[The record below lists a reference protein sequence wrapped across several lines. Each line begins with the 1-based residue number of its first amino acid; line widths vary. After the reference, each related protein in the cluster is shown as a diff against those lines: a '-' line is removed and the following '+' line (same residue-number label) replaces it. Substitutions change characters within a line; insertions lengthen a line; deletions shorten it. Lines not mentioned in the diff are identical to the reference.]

1 MAHILLIFF
10 LLVFQVQE
18 PPPQKTAKELFDS
31 GLVRL
36 QKQDYDG
43 AIADMTK
50 VIEMDPRHADAIF
63 IRGQCFYLKGDR
75 EKALLDYDKVI
86 ELAPTA
92 RGVERVYNIRSV
104 LRLLKGDVDGALQ
117 DLEKAV
123 ELNPNYADS
132 FSNRGVT
139 RSLKGDHAGAA
150 ADYERALE
158 LNPNLLTAYINR
170 GILRFE
176 RQNLEGAMSDINR
189 ALVLDPNVAKP
200 YVDRAVLHTLA
211 GEIDSAL
218 ADLKKALAIDAAS
231 VSEKDP
237 GIASSPFKRLQGFIS
252 ANPTNARAYQA
263 RGIIR
268 LVQGR
273 RDEATKDFT
282 KSVELDP
289 KLQPEI
295 DKLLSLTFSL
305 V

>member
-1 MAHILLIFF
+1 MSHILLIFF
-10 LLVFQVQE
+10 LLVFQAQE
-18 PPPQKTAKELFDS
+18 APPQKTVKDLFDS

-36 QKQDYDG
+36 QQEDLDG

-50 VIEMDPRHADAIF
+50 VIEINPRHADALF
-63 IRGQCFYLKGDR
+63 IRGQCFFLKGDR

-92 RGVERVYNIRSV
+92 RGVERVYNIRSIV
-104 LRLLKGDVDGALQ
+104 RLLKGDTEGALL
-117 DLEKAV
+117 DLEKAI

-132 FSNRGVT
+132 YSNRGVT
-139 RSLKGDHAGAA
+139 RSMRGDQTGAA
-150 ADYERALE
+150 SDYERALE
-158 LNPNLLTAYINR
+158 LNPNLATAYINR
-170 GILRFE
+170 GILRYE

-189 ALVLDPNVAKP
+189 ALVLEPKAAKQ

-211 GEIDSAL
+211 GEIDAAV
-218 ADLKKALAIDAAS
+218 ADLKKALALDAAS

-237 GIASSPFKRLQGFIS
+237 GIASSPFKRLQSLIS

-282 KSVELDP
+282 RTVELNP
-289 KLQPEI
+289 KLQTEI
-295 DKLLSLTFSL
+295 DRLLALTF
-305 V
+305 